1 MDDQI
6 TSKAQIPDAPYY
18 VLTNDKFMSGWGMAE
33 HKINTLIFVCDS
45 YKQAQIVEKNA
56 LGRTDQTRVRIVSN
70 KPKLNNSTH
79 YYQLKTQASYD
90 SWYDPG
96 YFYSTNEILVHVRS
110 NGKHTQLLVQPHE
123 LEEIIARCG
132 WSVRDELVNMDG
144 NWWANH
150 YVEEIEKRGYAQS
163 MGLDSKNA
171 LLWWKSHTVS
181 EKPELTPDM

>member
-1 MDDQI
+1 MDDHI
-6 TSKAQIPDAPYY
+6 TSKTQIPDAPYY

-96 YFYSTNEILVHVRS
+96 YFYSTNEILVHVHS